1 MKKIFYSI
9 LLSGMM
15 VLSACDALDLSPEDY
30 YGSNDFW
37 NQKSQ
42 VEMFMTGI
50 HADLRDKYQMPVTL
64 GEFRS
69 EILISDVT
77 SMGEGVYGPPMT
89 NNLLTKDN
97 PGTALKSLIGVIV
110 LVAVVVIAWAMGS
123 EEPLNIPGYDGT
135 DNVPFWL
142 KITDMF
148 LYSIYILFAATV
160 LAIIFSSIKKKLS

>member
-64 GEFRS
+64 GGRNHFIWDRLMACVH
-69 EILISDVT
+69 ITISIFI
-77 SMGEGVYGPPMT
+77 EH
-89 NNLLTKDN
+89 
-97 PGTALKSLIGVIV
+97 
-110 LVAVVVIAWAMGS
+110 LVVCR
-123 EEPLNIPGYDGT
+123 
-135 DNVPFWL
+135 
-142 KITDMF
+142 
-148 LYSIYILFAATV
+148 
-160 LAIIFSSIKKKLS
+160 

>member
-77 SMGEGVYGPPMT
+77 SSNCLPKLSV
-89 NNLLTKDN
+89 
-97 PGTALKSLIGVIV
+97 V
-110 LVAVVVIAWAMGS
+110 LMAW
-123 EEPLNIPGYDGT
+123 N
-135 DNVPFWL
+135 
-142 KITDMF
+142 
-148 LYSIYILFAATV
+148 
-160 LAIIFSSIKKKLS
+160 IFSSRKS

>member
-50 HADLRDKYQMPVTL
+50 NIRCLSHW
-64 GEFRS
+64 ESS
-69 EILISDVT
+69 EVR
-77 SMGEGVYGPPMT
+77 
-89 NNLLTKDN
+89 
-97 PGTALKSLIGVIV
+97 
-110 LVAVVVIAWAMGS
+110 
-123 EEPLNIPGYDGT
+123 
-135 DNVPFWL
+135 F
-142 KITDMF
+142 
-148 LYSIYILFAATV
+148 
-160 LAIIFSSIKKKLS
+160 